1 MKVLNQPELNGQ
13 FIAQQLKTLRLSMD
27 KKITEI
33 AEATGYAPSYIS
45 LIENGKRSLNYRI
58 LRRIL
63 LYGFGETLS
72 SFLAKVLNDDTT
84 SHDTQVYKTPLKLYN
99 EDKTVSAQILIP
111 MDISRGIELVKLT
124 LLPGSSFEEE
134 FKVDFKVHGAVL
146 NGTVE
151 IYYPDQKIEVSQNES
166 FTLSIRADLN
176 YSSIRSNFRISNLS
190 KSVADIIVVFTPPVF

>member
-1 MKVLNQPELNGQ
+1 MKVLNQPELNGE

-45 LIENGKRSLNYRI
+45 LIENGKRNLNYKI

-72 SFLAKVLNDDTT
+72 SFFAKVLNDEIS
-84 SHDTQVYKTPLKLYN
+84 SHSAQIYKTPFKLYN
-99 EDKTVSAQILIP
+99 EDKRVSAQIFIP
-111 MDISRGIELVKLT
+111 TDTSKGIELVRIT
-124 LLPGSSFEEE
+124 LLPSSSFEEE
-134 FKVDFKVHGAVL
+134 FKVDFKIYAAVL

-151 IYYPDQKIEVSQNES
+151 IYYQDQKFMVSQNES
-166 FTLSIRADLN
+166 FTLSVRADLN
-176 YSSIRSNFRISNLS
+176 YNSIQPNFKISNLS
-190 KSVADIIVVFTPPVF
+190 KNVADIIVVFTPPVF

>member
-1 MKVLNQPELNGQ
+1 MRVLNQTEFNGE

-33 AEATGYAPSYIS
+33 AEATGYTPSYIS
-45 LIENGKRSLNYRI
+45 QIENGKRTLNYRI

-72 SFLAKVLNDDTT
+72 SFLAKVLNDET
-84 SHDTQVYKTPLKLYN
+84 SPHNAQIYKTPLKLYN

-111 MDISRGIELVKLT
+111 MDISRGIELVKIT
-124 LLPGSSFEEE
+124 LSPNSSFEEE

-151 IYYPDQKIEVSQNES
+151 IYCPDQKIEVSQNES
-166 FTLSIRADLN
+166 FTLSVKADLN
-176 YSSIRSNFRISNLS
+176 YNSIQPNFRISNLS
-190 KSVADIIVVFTPPVF
+190 KNIADIIVVFTPPVF